1 MGVKIASGT
10 GSSSKPRVSP
20 SARDATQGDA
30 RGAKERLVD
39 AAKRL
44 LPDRAPSAITG
55 RDLAAEAGVNYGL
68 VHHHF
73 GGKDGAL
80 AAGLA
85 ALHDDFLAAHGDPA
99 ALGLLTDGDP
109 YFRALV
115 RSQVD
120 YPETIQY
127 AGEFP
132 IGPALVEAVR
142 QRLGR
147 EGSDE
152 QGLVAA
158 KARVIA
164 MVSMQVCYNAF
175 GPALLDS
182 VGVSHRE
189 RGDVEDALAVLY
201 EAIARPEPSPVRSRK
216 STRS

>member
-1 MGVKIASGT
+1 MDGKIASGT
-10 GSSSKPRVSP
+10 VAP
-20 SARDATQGDA
+20 SNPVMARSGRGET
-30 RGAKERLVD
+30 RGAKDRLVD

-68 VHHHF
+68 VHHYF
-73 GGKDGAL
+73 GGKDGVL

-85 ALHDDFLAAHGDPA
+85 ALHDDFLATHGDPV
-99 ALGLLTDGDP
+99 ALRLLTDGDP

-120 YPETIQY
+120 YPDTIHY
-127 AGEFP
+127 AVDFP
-132 IGPALVEAVR
+132 IGPALVEAVH
-142 QRLGR
+142 QRLSGGV
-147 EGSDE
+147 GSDE
-152 QGLVAA
+152 EKLVAA

-164 MVSMQVCYNAF
+164 MFCLQVCFNAF

-189 RGDVEDALAVLY
+189 RGDVEAALDSLY
-201 EAIARPEPSPVRSRK
+201 EAIARPEPPPIRRRK
-216 STRS
+216 STRR

>member
-1 MGVKIASGT
+1 MDAKIASGT
-10 GSSSKPRVSP
+10 GSISKPRASR
-20 SARDATQGDA
+20 SARGDTQGDA

-44 LPDRAPSAITG
+44 LSDRAPSAITG

-68 VHHHF
+68 VYHYF

-85 ALHDDFLAAHGDPA
+85 ALHDDFLAAHGDPT
-99 ALGLLTDGDP
+99 ALGLLTGGDP
-109 YFRALV
+109 YFRALA

-127 AGEFP
+127 AVEFP
-132 IGPALVEAVR
+132 IGPALVDAVR
-142 QRLGR
+142 QRLG
-147 EGSDE
+147 SDGPE
-152 QGLVAA
+152 EEKLIAA

-182 VGVSHRE
+182 IGVTHRE
-189 RGDVEDALAVLY
+189 RGDVEAALASLY
-201 EAIARPEPSPVRSRK
+201 EAIARPEPSPVRRRK
-216 STRS
+216 STRD

>member
-1 MGVKIASGT
+1 MDVTIASGGASPSKPGAAGSGRTAT
-10 GSSSKPRVSP
+10 GS
-20 SARDATQGDA
+20 
-30 RGAKERLVD
+30 AKDRLVD

-68 VHHHF
+68 VHHYF
-73 GGKDGAL
+73 GGKDGVL
-80 AAGLA
+80 AAGFA
-85 ALHDDFLAAHGDPA
+85 ALHDDFLATHGDPA
-99 ALGLLTDGDP
+99 TLGMLTDGDP
-109 YFRALV
+109 YFKALA

-120 YPETIQY
+120 FPDTIHY

-132 IGPALVEAVR
+132 IGPALVDAVR
-142 QRLGR
+142 ERLGGV
-147 EGSDE
+147 GSDE
-152 QGLVAA
+152 ETLVAA

-182 VGVSHRE
+182 IGVSHRE
-189 RGDVEDALAVLY
+189 RGDVEAALASLY
-201 EAIARPEPSPVRSRK
+201 EAIARPERSAVRPRK